1 MKMPLL
7 IDLTDKEVIIVGGGK
22 VASRKAQTLSNY
34 SQHIIVISPTINDAI
49 QVLVKQHKVVW
60 KRKQFEVGDVEHADF
75 VVAATNQPEVN
86 RQVQLAIPKH
96 TLFNHASEA
105 ESGDVS
111 FPSTFNRDRL
121 SISVSTDGASPK
133 LTKYIIEQ
141 LKVLYPSSYAPFIQ
155 FLYTSRQIIK
165 CLNMSHEQ
173 KQRLLTQITE
183 LEYLDIAKQQQ
194 FLEWLKTLK

>member
-7 IDLTDKEVIIVGGGK
+7 IDLTNKQVVIVGGGK
-22 VASRKAQTLSNY
+22 VASRKAQALSDY
-34 SQHIIVISPTINDAI
+34 SQHIIVISPNINDII
-49 QVLVKQHKVVW
+49 QTLVNQNKVVW
-60 KRKQFEVGDVEHADF
+60 KRKCFEVGDIENADF
-75 VVAATNQPEVN
+75 VVAATNHPDVN
-86 RQVQLAIPKH
+86 KQIQQAIPKH

-105 ESGDVS
+105 ETGDVS

-133 LTKYIIEQ
+133 LTKHIIEQ
-141 LKVLYPSSYAPFIQ
+141 LQVLYPSSYVPFIQ

-165 CLNMSHEQ
+165 SLTISHEQ
-173 KQRLLTQITE
+173 KQRLLTQIIDI
-183 LEYLDIAKQQQ
+183 EYLDTAKQQQ